1 MIEGEKRHALPAWVL
16 ALHFFGLNQGPDGV
30 TVHGMES
37 SRHCWY
43 ELMDEMACVGE
54 VALARVR
61 HIARSCLGE
70 VALARDQDMAW
81 SCVGEV
87 ALARDRDITRG
98 RSRSRRD
105 VLARMSTSFYGGN
118 HCGY

>member
-1 MIEGEKRHALPAWVL
+1 MVQLCMGWKVQKRRWHELVDEISCVGEVALARDRHIAR
-16 ALHFFGLNQGPDGV
+16 
-30 TVHGMES
+30 S
-37 SRHCWY
+37 
-43 ELMDEMACVGE
+43 CVGE

-70 VALARDQDMAW
+70 VTLARDWDMAW

-98 RSRSRRD
+98 RSQSRSNM
-105 VLARMSTSFYGGN
+105 LAG
-118 HCGY
+118 C